1 MSNQGNIMIKI
12 KNITNDGKTTTF
24 DIYKVIN
31 GKEVYQS
38 TDTLYKV
45 FRTERSIL
53 KALGY

>member
-1 MSNQGNIMIKI
+1 MIKI

-53 KALGY
+53 KALGD